1 MVSQGIGIQWIM
13 ISSILVVF
21 LIEEMNMRI
30 NIDDENYIDVV
41 ELMKGPLEIYNL
53 ELMHFMYFCQIL
65 SN

>member
-1 MVSQGIGIQWIM
+1 M

-30 NIDDENYIDVV
+30 KIDDENYIDVV
-41 ELMKGPLEIYNL
+41 EFMKGPLEIYNL